1 MSGATFTLQRR
12 VYVGAALAV
21 AALAGFWFWSGRG
34 EKTAGQGTSAAA
46 PFVRVSAPGQ
56 GGGDDVLRERADLFD
71 PAPLFVPT
79 ARNYSQGALPVRLV
93 KQPGQVFG
101 DFGPK
106 LSLNEGGLATY
117 GVENIAAGETLAEVL
132 ARSNEVPF
140 AGLGEIASPRQR
152 LAARSAMMSIKK
164 LDGSD
169 LRQITVGDLAVPQA
183 DFSPVEFLVA
193 VGPAGLIGDP
203 ILAVGSGREEI
214 DGLFQDF
221 VAKTIRVGTVLAP
234 GRYRVVIGP

>member
-1 MSGATFTLQRR
+1 MSGAKFTVQRR
-12 VYVGAALAV
+12 VYVGAVLAV
-21 AALAGFWFWSGRG
+21 SALAGFWFWSGRFESGAG
-34 EKTAGQGTSAAA
+34 ESAGGVP

-56 GGGDDVLRERADLFD
+56 GAGDDVLRERADLFD

-79 ARNYSQGALPVRLV
+79 ARNFSQGPLPARLV

-106 LSLNEGGLATY
+106 LSLGEGGLATF

-140 AGLGEIASPRQR
+140 AGLGEIAAPRR
-152 LAARSAMMSIKK
+152 ALENRSAMMSIKK
-164 LDGSD
+164 LDGSN
-169 LRQITVGDLAVPQA
+169 LRQLPVENLTVPQA